1 MKNLKFIHL
10 FSGIGAPES
19 ALKRLDIPVDFVGF
33 SEIDKYAITS
43 YRAMHKESQNN
54 LGDIEKI
61 EQLPECDMVMYGS
74 CCQDFSASGK
84 QQGLFDKDGNKT
96 RSGLLL
102 DVERLIRKAKETNM
116 LPKFLLMENVKNL
129 ISKKFKPC
137 FDSWLSSLEEIGYNN
152 YWTILNAVDFN
163 VPQNRER
170 VFVVS
175 IRKDIDNGNFKFP
188 TAKPLTKTLE
198 DILEDN
204 VADNFYIAPKQIGE
218 ISIPEKF
225 SSLIH
230 KVGKTKSGGQKSDI
244 ISTSGVSTCLAASD
258 YKQPK
263 QILTQ
268 RVICASRGRNPQN
281 PSDRTVGA
289 PTEQRIEVNSKGVSN
304 TLTTVTK
311 DNYVLEP
318 TENKYNLR
326 KLTPLEYW
334 RLQDFTDEQF
344 YLAKNAGI
352 SNTQLYKQAGN
363 SICVAV
369 LENIFYNMFINE
381 ESKIDEF

>member
-1 MKNLKFIHL
+1 M
-10 FSGIGAPES
+10 P
-19 ALKRLDIPVDFVGF
+19 
-33 SEIDKYAITS
+33 
-43 YRAMHKESQNN
+43 
-54 LGDIEKI
+54 LGN
-61 EQLPECDMVMYGS
+61 GS
-74 CCQDFSASGK
+74 S
-84 QQGLFDKDGNKT
+84 
-96 RSGLLL
+96 
-102 DVERLIRKAKETNM
+102 
-116 LPKFLLMENVKNL
+116 P
-129 ISKKFKPC
+129 
-137 FDSWLSSLEEIGYNN
+137 
-152 YWTILNAVDFN
+152 
-163 VPQNRER
+163 
-170 VFVVS
+170 
-175 IRKDIDNGNFKFP
+175 
-188 TAKPLTKTLE
+188 
-198 DILEDN
+198 
-204 VADNFYIAPKQIGE
+204 
-218 ISIPEKF
+218 
-225 SSLIH
+225 
-230 KVGKTKSGGQKSDI
+230 
-244 ISTSGVSTCLAASD
+244 
-258 YKQPK
+258 
-263 QILTQ
+263 Q

-344 YLAKNAGI
+344 YLAKNAGV